1 MFSLTTLA
9 AHKRFNIDSI
19 AEAFSVGEFEHVFDE
34 LDENIV
40 WIILGEAE
48 FKGKKDVVN
57 HCEQVKNYF
66 NSITTNFEI
75 QDTIS
80 DYNKIVVMGTAQFIR
95 DSELISS
102 VSACDIYEFNNQH
115 QIIKITSYCIKH

>member
-1 MFSLTTLA
+1 MA
-9 AHKRFNIDSI
+9 AHNRFNIDSI

-115 QIIKITSYCIKH
+115 KIIKITSYCIKH